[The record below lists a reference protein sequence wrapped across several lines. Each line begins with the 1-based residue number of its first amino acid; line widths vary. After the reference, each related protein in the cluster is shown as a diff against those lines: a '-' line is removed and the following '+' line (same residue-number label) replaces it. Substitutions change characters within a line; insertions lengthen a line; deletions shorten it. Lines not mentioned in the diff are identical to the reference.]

1 MNGLTALILAIALSY
16 VIGDFFRPY
25 LPGPL
30 SWVVYLVSCLVIF
43 KVANRYFKYL
53 KE

>member
-1 MNGLTALILAIALSY
+1 MNGFTALVLAIALSY
-16 VIGDFFRPY
+16 VIGDFFSPY
-25 LPGPL
+25 LPGFL
-30 SWVVYLVSCLVIF
+30 SLVVYLVLCLVIF